1 MYSFDIETVVI
12 YNDFTDKY
20 VEKHVDKRLVDPVKI
35 EKDRQEKRSKLA
47 LNPLTSKI
55 IVCGFNN
62 SVGKGV
68 VQYCE
73 EELID
78 EKRILLYSLDYIYHA
93 YEQGEMM
100 VTFNGKVFDLPF
112 FIQRCIINH
121 VYLNMN
127 IIDKL
132 LHKYNNDYHL
142 DLRSYLPHGT
152 LNEVASL
159 ILGTSLDDGNGSII
173 DELYSVGDM
182 EGILNKNRMD
192 IEKTLNIGLLI

>member
-55 IVCGFNN
+55 IVCGFSNESDN
-62 SVGKGV
+62 LFIYENIEKDIHEKDVLIRSLGCIYEAYRKGEV
-68 VQYCE
+68 
-73 EELID
+73 
-78 EKRILLYSLDYIYHA
+78 
-93 YEQGEMM
+93 M

-121 VYLNMN
+121 VHFTTN

-152 LNEVASL
+152 LNEVANL
-159 ILGTSLDDGNGSII
+159 ILGTSLDDSNGSII